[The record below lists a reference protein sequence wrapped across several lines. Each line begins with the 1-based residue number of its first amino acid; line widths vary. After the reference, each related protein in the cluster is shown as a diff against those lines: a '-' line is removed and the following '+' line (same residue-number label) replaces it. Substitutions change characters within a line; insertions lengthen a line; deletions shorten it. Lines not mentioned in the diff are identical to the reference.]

1 LFPAICPSKTKSLE
15 SSKRKRKASEDVS
28 DAEIQ
33 AASSLAKLD
42 NKRSKKAVKKV
53 VVIVV
58 QRVPS
63 TLSDEEMIDEPHRI
77 GFFSCL

>member
-1 LFPAICPSKTKSLE
+1 
-15 SSKRKRKASEDVS
+15 
-28 DAEIQ
+28 
-33 AASSLAKLD
+33 
-42 NKRSKKAVKKV
+42 VKKV
-53 VVIVV
+53 VVIFV